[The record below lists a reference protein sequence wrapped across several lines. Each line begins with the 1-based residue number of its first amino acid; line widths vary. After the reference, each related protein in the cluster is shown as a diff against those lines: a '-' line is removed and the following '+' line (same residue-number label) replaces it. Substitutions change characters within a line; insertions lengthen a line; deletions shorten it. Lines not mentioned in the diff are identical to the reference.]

1 MQVVNESKVLARFSN
16 GHPQQIELVC
26 PHCLREATF
35 SPVAWH
41 QHARLLAV
49 AEAACPRC
57 SGDVVFLLK
66 FDRHDDQAPPI
77 LYIDPPA
84 SGRELVAGV
93 DHLRTLSAPLG
104 RTYESAVKL
113 FNHAEWGASAITMRH
128 FLDGLAKRLLAV
140 DKREL
145 PLTRQLDALVKD
157 VDLAKPLQNIAQLLA
172 PNGAIGHR
180 FEDEAT
186 IDREVAAQLIELTEG
201 LVSYLV
207 VLPAMLAQTKASIDS
222 TPVPLRRED
231 VVEMRS
237 RG

>member
-1 MQVVNESKVLARFSN
+1 MQVVHESKVLARFSN

-35 SPVAWH
+35 APVAWH

-49 AEAACPRC
+49 AEATCPRC
-57 SGDVVFLLK
+57 AGDVMFLLK
-66 FDRHDDQAPPI
+66 FDRHDEAASPV

-93 DHLRTLSAPLG
+93 EHLRTLSAPLG
-104 RTYESAVKL
+104 RSYESAIKL
-113 FNHAEWGASAITMRH
+113 YNHAEWAAAAITMRH
-128 FLDGLAKRLLAV
+128 FLDGLGKRLLAS

-145 PLTRQLDALVKD
+145 PLTRQLEALAKD
-157 VDLAKPLQNIAQLLA
+157 VDLARPLQNVAQLLA

-186 IDREVAAQLIELTEG
+186 IDQEVAAQLIELTEG

-207 VLPAMLAQTKASIDS
+207 VLPAMLADIKARIGSA
-222 TPVPLRRED
+222 PVPMRRDD
-231 VVEMRS
+231 VVEMRP